1 MANDAPKKEETKKYL
16 CNTGIL
22 RDGKNYAQGE
32 KIELTAKE
40 AEELLAAGA
49 ISDTK

>member
-1 MANDAPKKEETKKYL
+1 MANDAPKKEVKKYL
-16 CNTGIL
+16 CNSGIL
-22 RDGKNYAQGE
+22 HDGKNYAQGE

-49 ISDTK
+49 ISETK